1 MISAPW
7 AEFILTTLILSVGV
21 GDDLRSRKIH
31 NKLILILLSVAG
43 VGVLLLK
50 GVSGALAGMLSALL
64 AGVLGTPLYISKI
77 IGGGDL
83 KLLVVFSFT
92 VTWMEA
98 GMSLIYSLPWALLLG
113 VFKIALDKKFRVFLA
128 NLLLMAKLQKPDF
141 STLHTIPFSLG
152 LLFGWLTCVSL
163 KRGGDLL
170 GM

>member
-7 AEFILTTLILSVGV
+7 AEFVLTTLILVAGA

-31 NKLILILLSVAG
+31 NKLILILLAAG
-43 VGVLLLK
+43 GAGVLLLK
-50 GVSGALAGMLSALL
+50 GVSGALAGLLSALT
-64 AGVLGTPLYISKI
+64 AGVLGTPLYVSKI

-113 VFKIALDKKFRVFLA
+113 VFKIALDKKLRVFLA
-128 NLLLMAKLQKPDF
+128 NLFLITKLQKPDF

-152 LLFGWLTCVSL
+152 LLLGWLTCVSL
-163 KRGGDLL
+163 QRSGVF